1 MFIYWNV
8 LPSCTGERAASA
20 MLVNFFQGLRD
31 AGVPVTPRELLD
43 LLEGLNQHIVF
54 GSIDDFY
61 YFSRTCMVK
70 DEKYFDRFDR
80 AFGLHFKDLEALDD
94 VIEALIPDDWLRSE
108 FLKNLSDED
117 KAKIESLGGLE
128 KLIEEFKKRLEEQ
141 KERHEGGSKWVGT
154 GGTSPFG
161 QEGYHPE
168 GIRVGPN
175 GKNKKAVKVWDKRE
189 FKNLDDSVELGTR
202 NIKVALRRLRKFAR
216 TGAADELDLDD
227 TISST
232 ARNAGY
238 LDIKMVPE
246 RHNAVK
252 VLLFFDV
259 GGSMDPHVKICEEL
273 FSAARTEFKHME
285 IFYFHNFLY
294 ESVWKNNVRRH
305 NERTML
311 LDVLHKYSRD
321 YKIVFVGDA
330 SMSPYE
336 IAQPGGSVEHWNEE
350 AGEVWMERLR
360 NTYEKVIWINPV
372 PQDEWEYTQSV
383 SMTHRLME
391 GRMYPLSLKGLEEG
405 MSYLSK

>member
-1 MFIYWNV
+1 
-8 LPSCTGERAASA
+8 
-20 MLVNFFQGLRD
+20 MLINFFQGLRD
-31 AGVPVTPRELLD
+31 SGVPVTPRELLD
-43 LLEGLNQHIVF
+43 LLEGLKQNIVF
-54 GSIDDFY
+54 ADMDEFY

-70 DEKYFDRFDR
+70 DEKYFDRFDK
-80 AFGLHFKDLEALDD
+80 AFGAHFKDLEALED

-108 FLKNLSDED
+108 FMKNLSEEE

-141 KERHEGGSKWVGT
+141 KERHQGGNKWVGT

-175 GKNKKAVKVWDKRE
+175 GRNKKAVKVWDKRD

-202 NIKVALRRLRKFAR
+202 NIKVAMRRLRKFAR

-227 TISST
+227 TIKST
-232 ARNAGY
+232 ARNAGF

-259 GGSMDPHVKICEEL
+259 GGSMDPHVKVCEEL

-285 IFYFHNFLY
+285 YFYFHNFLY
-294 ESVWKNNVRRH
+294 ESVWRNNIRRH
-305 NERTML
+305 NERFAL
-311 LDVLHKYSRD
+311 LDILHKYSHD
-321 YKIVFVGDA
+321 YKVVFVGDA

-336 IAQPGGSVEHWNEE
+336 IVQPGGSVEHWNDES
-350 AGEVWMERLR
+350 GEVWMRRLQHV
-360 NTYEKVIWINPV
+360 YDKVIWINPV
-372 PQDEWEYTQSV
+372 PQEEWQYTQSV
-383 SMTHRLME
+383 SITHQLLE
-391 GRMYPLSLKGLEEG
+391 GHMYPLTLKGLEEG
-405 MSYLSK
+405 MAYLSK

>member
-1 MFIYWNV
+1 
-8 LPSCTGERAASA
+8 
-20 MLVNFFQGLRD
+20 MLINFFQGLRD
-31 AGVPVTPRELLD
+31 VGIPVTTRELLD
-43 LLEGLNQHIVF
+43 LMEGLKQHVAF
-54 GSIDDFY
+54 GDMDEFY

-80 AFGLHFKDLEALDD
+80 AFGLHFKELEALDD
-94 VIEALIPDDWLRSE
+94 IIAALIPDDWLRSE
-108 FLKNLSDED
+108 FMKNLSDED

-141 KERHEGGSKWVGT
+141 KERHQGGNKWIGT

-175 GKNKKAVKVWDKRE
+175 GRNKKAVKVWDKRD
-189 FKNLDDSVELGTR
+189 FKNLDDSVQLGTR

-232 ARNAGY
+232 ARNAGL

-259 GGSMDPHVKICEEL
+259 GGSMDPHVKVCEEL
-273 FSAARTEFKHME
+273 FSAARTEFKHMQN
-285 IFYFHNFLY
+285 FYFHNFLY
-294 ESVWKNNVRRH
+294 ESVWTNNIRRH
-305 NERTML
+305 NERTQV
-311 LDVLHKYSRD
+311 LDVLHKYSHD
-321 YKIVFVGDA
+321 YKVVFVGDA

-336 IAQPGGSVEHWNEE
+336 IVQPGGSVEHWNEE
-350 AGEVWMERLR
+350 AGEVWLRRLR
-360 NTYEKVIWINPV
+360 DVYEKVIWLNPV
-372 PQDEWEYTQSV
+372 PEDDWQYTQSV
-383 SMTHRLME
+383 AITHQLVE
-391 GRMYPLSLKGLEEG
+391 GRMYPLTLRGLEEG
-405 MSYLSK
+405 MAYLSK

>member
-1 MFIYWNV
+1 
-8 LPSCTGERAASA
+8 
-20 MLVNFFQGLRD
+20 MLINFFHGLKD
-31 AGVPVTPRELLD
+31 AGVPVTTRELLD
-43 LLEGLNQHIVF
+43 LMEGMKRHIVF
-54 GSIDDFY
+54 ADMDDFY

-70 DEKYFDRFDR
+70 DEKYFDRFDK
-80 AFGLHFKDLEALDD
+80 AFGAHFKGLEALDD

-108 FLKNLSDED
+108 FMKNLSDEE

-141 KERHEGGSKWVGT
+141 KERHQGGNKWVGT

-175 GKNKKAVKVWDKRE
+175 GRNKKAVKVWDKRD

-202 NIKVALRRLRKFAR
+202 NIKVAMRRLRKFAR

-232 ARNAGY
+232 ARNAGL

-259 GGSMDPHVKICEEL
+259 GGSMDPHVKVCEEL

-285 IFYFHNFLY
+285 YFYFHNFLY
-294 ESVWKNNVRRH
+294 ESLWRNNIRRH
-305 NERTML
+305 DERTPL
-311 LDVLHKYSRD
+311 LDILHKYSHD
-321 YKIVFVGDA
+321 YKVVFVGDA

-336 IAQPGGSVEHWNEE
+336 IVQPGGSVEHWNDES
-350 AGEVWMERLR
+350 GEIWMRRLR
-360 NTYEKVIWINPV
+360 EVYDKVIWINPV
-372 PQDEWEYTQSV
+372 PEDEWQYTQSV
-383 SMTHRLME
+383 AITHQLME
-391 GRMYPLSLKGLEEG
+391 GHMYPLTLKGLEEG

>member
-1 MFIYWNV
+1 
-8 LPSCTGERAASA
+8 

-31 AGVPVTPRELLD
+31 AGVPVTTRELLD
-43 LLEGLNQHIVF
+43 LMEGLKQHIVF
-54 GSIDDFY
+54 ANMDEFY
-61 YFSRTCMVK
+61 YFSRTCLVK

-80 AFGLHFKDLEALDD
+80 AFGLHFKELEALDD
-94 VIEALIPDDWLRSE
+94 IIEALIPDDWLRSE
-108 FLKNLSDED
+108 FMKNLTEEE

-141 KERHEGGSKWVGT
+141 QKRHQGGNKWIGT

-175 GKNKKAVKVWDKRE
+175 GRNKKAVKVWDRRD

-202 NIKVALRRLRKFAR
+202 NIKIALRRLRKFAR
-216 TGAADELDLDD
+216 TGAAEELDLDD
-227 TISST
+227 TIHST
-232 ARNAGY
+232 ARNAGL

-252 VLLFFDV
+252 VLIFFDV
-259 GGSMDPHVKICEEL
+259 GGSMDPHVRVCEEL

-285 IFYFHNFLY
+285 YFYFHNFLY
-294 ESVWKNNVRRH
+294 ESVWRNNIRRH
-305 NERTML
+305 NERTPL
-311 LDVLHKYSRD
+311 LDVLHKYRHD
-321 YKIVFVGDA
+321 YKVIFVGDA

-336 IAQPGGSVEHWNEE
+336 IVQPGGSVEHWNDES
-350 AGEVWMERLR
+350 GEMWMRRLLGV
-360 NTYEKVIWINPV
+360 YDKVIWINPV
-372 PQDEWEYTQSV
+372 PEGEWQYTQSV
-383 SMTHRLME
+383 AITHQLLE
-391 GRMYPLSLKGLEEG
+391 GHMYPLTLKGLEEG

>member
-1 MFIYWNV
+1 
-8 LPSCTGERAASA
+8 
-20 MLVNFFQGLRD
+20 MLINFFHGLRD
-31 AGVPVTPRELLD
+31 AGVPVTTRELLD
-43 LLEGLNQHIVF
+43 LMEGLKQHIAF
-54 GSIDDFY
+54 ADMDEFY

-80 AFGLHFKDLEALDD
+80 AFGLHFKELEALDD
-94 VIEALIPDDWLRSE
+94 IIEALIPDDWLRSE
-108 FLKNLSDED
+108 FIKNLTEEE

-161 QEGYHPE
+161 QEGYNPE

-175 GKNKKAVKVWDKRE
+175 GKNKKAVKVWDKRD

-202 NIKVALRRLRKFAR
+202 NIKVAMRRLRKFAR

-232 ARNAGY
+232 ARNAGL

-259 GGSMDPHVKICEEL
+259 GGSMDPHVKVCEEL

-285 IFYFHNFLY
+285 NFYFHNFIY

-305 NERTML
+305 NERTSV
-311 LDVLHKYSRD
+311 LDILHKYSHD
-321 YKIVFVGDA
+321 YKVVFVGDA

-336 IAQPGGSVEHWNEE
+336 IVQPGGSVEHWNDEP
-350 AGEVWMERLR
+350 GEVWMRRILDV
-360 NTYEKVIWINPV
+360 YDKVIWINPV
-372 PQDEWEYTQSV
+372 PEDEWQYTQSV
-383 SMTHRLME
+383 AIAHQLME
-391 GRMYPLSLKGLEEG
+391 GHMYPLTIKGLEEG

>member
-1 MFIYWNV
+1 V
-8 LPSCTGERAASA
+8 LI
-20 MLVNFFQGLRD
+20 NFFQGLRES
-31 AGVPVTPRELLD
+31 GVPVTTKELLD
-43 LLEGLNQHIVF
+43 LIEGLKRNIAF
-54 GSIDDFY
+54 ADMDEFY

-80 AFGLHFKDLEALDD
+80 AFGLHFKELEALDD
-94 VIEALIPDDWLRSE
+94 IIEALIPDDWLRSE
-108 FLKNLSDED
+108 FLKNLSDEE
-117 KAKIESLGGLE
+117 KAQIESLGGLE

-141 KERHEGGSKWVGT
+141 KERHEGGSKWIGT

-175 GKNKKAVKVWDKRE
+175 GKNKKAVKVWEKRE
-189 FKNLDDSVELGTR
+189 FANLDDSVQLGTR
-202 NIKVALRRLRKFAR
+202 NIKIAMRRLRKFAR

-232 ARNAGY
+232 ARNAGL

-252 VLLFFDV
+252 VLLFLDV
-259 GGSMDPHVKICEEL
+259 GGSMDPHVKVCEEL
-273 FSAARTEFKHME
+273 FSAARTEFKHLE
-285 IFYFHNFLY
+285 YFYFHNFIY

-305 NERTML
+305 NERMQT
-311 LDVLHKYSRD
+311 LDILHKYSHD
-321 YKIVFVGDA
+321 YKVVFVGDA

-350 AGEVWMERLR
+350 SGEAWMRRIAGVYDKIAWL
-360 NTYEKVIWINPV
+360 NPI
-372 PQDEWEYTQSV
+372 PEDEWEYTQSV
-383 SMTHRLME
+383 SMTRQLLE
-391 GRMYPLSLKGLEEG
+391 GHMYPLSLKGLEEG